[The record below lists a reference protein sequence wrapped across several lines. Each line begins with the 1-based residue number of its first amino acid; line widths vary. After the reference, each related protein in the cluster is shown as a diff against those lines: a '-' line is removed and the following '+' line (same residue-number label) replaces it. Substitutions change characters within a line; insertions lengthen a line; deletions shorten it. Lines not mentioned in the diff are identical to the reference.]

1 MSNPGTQRRQ
11 IEDNLLALARKL
23 DTHNARWLEGQV
35 FSDFLNAW
43 RSLAQYYE
51 WSHDRTIDAHVL
63 KLYMRFAVVLRRVVE
78 DERAAQRRRQRA
90 RSALRDLNANLD
102 GVFRQIERNGGARA
116 AV

>member
-1 MSNPGTQRRQ
+1 MSNPGIQRRQ

-23 DTHNARWLEGQV
+23 DTRDARWLEGQI

-51 WSHDRTIDAHVL
+51 LSHDKSIDAHLL
-63 KLYMRFAVVLRRVVE
+63 KLYVRFAALLRRVVE
-78 DERAAQRRRQRA
+78 DERMTQRRRQRA
-90 RSALRDLNANLD
+90 KTALHDLNAHLD
-102 GVFRQIERNGGARA
+102 GVFRQIDRNGGARA